1 MPILKRVLP
10 LIFLLLPISLICQE
24 YYDLVYLKS
33 VENDTIIY
41 DGECTEML
49 IVYDDFVE
57 RRILETNQSL
67 KLMINGQKN
76 DSGYLHLTYH
86 SDPPSN
92 WLFKISTASEVFGE
106 NKLEEKDNETPCLVE
121 FIYYDPND
129 PYKANIMYIARKK
142 NIIHNNNKLTIENL
156 NLSVTEYLFIDSL
169 GNDFSEKEYYDKG
182 IRGHYSNL
190 KIICNE
196 DNAVFSFKLKK
207 EFKKGLFK
215 RKEIYNYKVV
225 DNFMEDGFEY
235 WKLLRNDGAR
245 LIFRKNNYANTY
257 SLTVPAD
264 ETAETLYVY
273 IFTKN

>member
-1 MPILKRVLP
+1 MLIIKKILP

-33 VENDTIIY
+33 VENDSIIY
-41 DGECTEML
+41 DGKCTETL

-67 KLMINGQKN
+67 KLMIIGQKN
-76 DSGYLHLTYH
+76 DAGYTHLTYH
-86 SDPPSN
+86 SEPPSN
-92 WLFKISTASEVFGE
+92 WFFKISKASEVFGE
-106 NKLEEKDNETPCLVE
+106 NKLEEKDNDASCLIE

-142 NIIHNNNKLTIENL
+142 NIIHKNKLTIENL
-156 NLSVTEYLFIDSL
+156 NLSVNEYLFIDSL
-169 GNDFSEKEYYDKG
+169 GNDFCEKEYYDKG

-190 KIICNE
+190 KIRCKK
-196 DNAVFSFKLKK
+196 DDAVFSFTLKK
-207 EFKKGLFK
+207 EFKNGLFE

-257 SLTVPAD
+257 SLTIPAD

-273 IFTKN
+273 IFTKI